1 MTVFLTVMSGVITY
15 VLGQLILKLVI
26 EPVQE
31 MRKTIA
37 IISHSLIEHA
47 NIIHNPGVPHQ
58 EIIKE
63 TSQQLRK
70 LSSQLHSHLYLVPC
84 YMLTSWLFRLP
95 TRANV
100 LAASTSLIGLSN
112 CLYRANDRIYEQNAK
127 RVEKICDSLGIYM
140 AEEDRWPTDM

>member
-1 MTVFLTVMSGVITY
+1 MNTTVFLTVMSGVVTY
-15 VLGQLILKLVI
+15 VLGQLVLKLAI

-47 NIIHNPGVPHQ
+47 NIIQNPGVPPQ
-58 EIIKE
+58 EVMKE
-63 TSQQLRK
+63 TSQHLRR

-84 YMLTSWLFRLP
+84 FTLTSWLFCLP

-100 LAASTSLIGLSN
+100 LDASTALIGLSN
-112 CLYRANDRIYEQNAK
+112 SLYRAKDRIYEQNAR
-127 RVEKICDSLGIYM
+127 RVEKVCDALGIYL
-140 AEEDRWPTDM
+140 AEEDR